1 MGDRSNIGGGLGLVA
16 AVAVVSTGIILA
28 SYHLHRRLGTDP
40 KTDITGELYV
50 FIHCWLAAL
59 VRERNRLINFLSCKI
74 LTVLPSS
81 LTGAT
86 QLMRAEQ
93 RRQRKKKVRFADE
106 VMVANPLSVLREEY
120 RRRRR
125 AAANGPIRPALRKA

>member
-28 SYHLHRRLGTDP
+28 SFHLHRRLGTDP
-40 KTDITGELYV
+40 KTDIT
-50 FIHCWLAAL
+50 
-59 VRERNRLINFLSCKI
+59 
-74 LTVLPSS
+74 
-81 LTGAT
+81 
-86 QLMRAEQ
+86 EQ
-93 RRQRKKKVRFADE
+93 GRQRKKKVRFADE
-106 VMVANPLSVLREEY
+106 VMVPNPLSLLREEY